1 MTDPAAIGNPQ
12 MTDLIEHIRQILE
25 HHRIDDESDAG
36 CHCGTEGFD
45 DHSTHVAHE
54 IIDRL
59 RLRREAVGNELRYV
73 GAWFNYELT
82 ILEGA
87 E

>member
-1 MTDPAAIGNPQ
+1 MTNTAAIGKPP
-12 MTDLIEHIRQILE
+12 MTDLIEHIREILE
-25 HHRIDDESDAG
+25 HHRIDDKGDAG
-36 CHCGTEGFD
+36 CHCGAEGFD

-54 IIDRL
+54 IVERL
-59 RLRREAVGNELRYV
+59 RLRREAARNEIRYI
-73 GAWFNYELT
+73 GAWFNNELT